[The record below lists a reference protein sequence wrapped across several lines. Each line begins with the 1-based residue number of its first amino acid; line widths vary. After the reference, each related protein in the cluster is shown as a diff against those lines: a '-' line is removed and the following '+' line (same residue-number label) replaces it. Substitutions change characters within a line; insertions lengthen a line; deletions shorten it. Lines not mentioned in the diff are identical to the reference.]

1 MSQKSRSI
9 VREYVEAALWA
20 LALTMF
26 LRAFVIQAF
35 RIPSESMRN
44 TLLVGDF
51 LFVNKFEYGPKIPF
65 THIRL
70 PGFRSP
76 KHGDVIV
83 FQFPQDPSKDF
94 IKRCIA
100 TGGQTLEIRNKQLTL
115 DGKRLT
121 EPYTIHTDPNVK
133 PAGYENRDN
142 FGPITVDPGKLFMM
156 GDNRDNSNDSRY
168 WGTLDMDLVKGRAM
182 FLYWSWDGDKSWP
195 RWNRL
200 LQVIH

>member
-1 MSQKSRSI
+1 MSPDHARFLQSGQKAKQS
-9 VREYVEAALWA
+9 
-20 LALTMF
+20 
-26 LRAFVIQAF
+26 
-35 RIPSESMRN
+35 
-44 TLLVGDF
+44 
-51 LFVNKFEYGPKIPF
+51 GPK
-65 THIRL
+65 THRIASLRSLGPKQGGNEATATATLIVDRASSDVGASFKSMPDSIR
-70 PGFRSP
+70 R
-76 KHGDVIV
+76 
-83 FQFPQDPSKDF
+83 
-94 IKRCIA
+94 
-100 TGGQTLEIRNKQLTL
+100 GQTLEIRNKQLTL